1 MSKQDTGRRTYHFY
15 GRRKGHALKPSQADL
30 VRTLLP
36 EVRIDPEAAGRDPRS
51 WFSTQP
57 REIWLEIGFGGAE
70 HLLWQARENPQA
82 GLIGVEPFI
91 NGVAKALM
99 GIAAGNLGN
108 VRLYDDDVRD
118 LLPALPAACLDRAFI
133 LFPDPWPKTRHKRRR
148 IVSAALIEDLSRLM
162 KPGAELRIAS
172 DIDDYVDWILRRLY
186 AHPAFVWQAK
196 TARDWRVRPDDWPQT
211 RYEAKAGRAGRQSA
225 YLSFRRI

>member
-15 GRRKGHALKPSQADL
+15 GGRKGNALKPSQADL

-91 NGVAKALM
+91 NGVAKSLM
-99 GIAAGNLGN
+99 GIATGNLGN
-108 VRLYDDDVRD
+108 VRL
-118 LLPALPAACLDRAFI
+118 
-133 LFPDPWPKTRHKRRR
+133 
-148 IVSAALIEDLSRLM
+148 
-162 KPGAELRIAS
+162 
-172 DIDDYVDWILRRLY
+172 
-186 AHPAFVWQAK
+186 
-196 TARDWRVRPDDWPQT
+196 
-211 RYEAKAGRAGRQSA
+211 
-225 YLSFRRI
+225 